1 MGALRLFLAAGVLT
15 AHFGLFIKD
24 YGFDQPDGRWTLKI
38 QGGHSVVLFYVVSGF
53 LMSYV
58 LAHKYKAGAHGALDF
73 YRARFLRIFPLWWA
87 VLLVVVWSTVGWPE
101 WFATRSLWQAVSPII
116 LFGSDWNIAFLTY
129 PQQNWQGFPAG
140 AGVGWTL
147 GAELTFYIL
156 APWLLRSRIA
166 GIAALLASLLI
177 RVVLSILFWRTQ
189 SLLYT
194 WTYFFFPATLCFFL
208 IGHVAR
214 LMYSSA
220 IQLVREKQFNAL
232 SVVFLLCS
240 LCLSYVFPSY
250 NLIEPVFY
258 VSVILF
264 ALALPGIFAL
274 TKENF
279 ITNFLGDLTYP
290 IYLTGELS
298 TWLMIGRMFPPF
310 GQAVMDLASSTNWSS
325 YWQSALL
332 TSIYILCAL
341 AVALLVHLTI
351 EPLATALVRRVFAI
365 PGYRYVLASPSNLRA
380 RLFGSRR
387 VGHERISGASPV
399 LPISPFADTGT
410 TTRASG
416 RR

>member
-1 MGALRLFLAAGVLT
+1 LT
-15 AHFGLFIKD
+15 GHFGLFIKD
-24 YGFDQPDGRWTLKI
+24 YGFDRPDARWTLKI

-58 LAHKYKAGAHGALDF
+58 LTHKYKAGMEGGLDF

-87 VLLVVVWSTVGWPE
+87 VLSVVVWSTVGWPE

-129 PQQNWQGFPAG
+129 PQQNWQGFPSG

-147 GAELTFYIL
+147 GAELTFYVL
-156 APWLLRSRIA
+156 APWLLRSRLA
-166 GIAALLASLLI
+166 GIAALLASLSI
-177 RVVLSILFWRTQ
+177 RVILSILFWRTQ

-208 IGHVAR
+208 IGHAGLLV
-214 LMYSSA
+214 YSRA
-220 IQLVREKQFNAL
+220 IRFVGTKQFNAL

-258 VSVILF
+258 LSVILF

-274 TKENF
+274 TKDNF
-279 ITNFLGDLTYP
+279 LTNFLGDLTYP
-290 IYLTGELS
+290 IYLTGEVS
-298 TWLMIGRMFPPF
+298 TWLIIGRPFPPL
-310 GQAVMDLASSTNWSS
+310 GQAIMDFVRSTSWPD

-332 TSIYILCAL
+332 TLIFMLCAL
-341 AVALLVHLTI
+341 AVALLVHSTL
-351 EPLATALVRRVFAI
+351 EPLATALVQRFFAI
-365 PGYRYVLASPSNLRA
+365 RGYRYVVTSPSNLRA
-380 RLFGSRR
+380 RLFGSWR
-387 VGHERISGASPV
+387 VGRKRISGKSPV
-399 LPISPFADTGT
+399 LPISSFAEE
-410 TTRASG
+410 A
-416 RR
+416 